1 MRRLHILFVDSDI
14 NGYGKILQALD
25 DRFVVDHV
33 TSLSEAIH
41 FLETTLPDVIVS
53 EVLVGE
59 ESGLDL
65 CQVIRNSFLLCRLP
79 IMLLTS
85 RTTLQDKIAG
95 FDAGADDYVI
105 KPFNAHHL
113 MARIRLLARI
123 KRLERSRELQ

>member
-1 MRRLHILFVDSDI
+1 LRRLHILFVDSDTS
-14 NGYGKILQALD
+14 GYSRILQALD
-25 DRFVVDHV
+25 ERFVVDHV
-33 TSLSEAIH
+33 TSLSEAYH
-41 FLETTLPDVIVS
+41 FLETTFPDMIIS
-53 EVLVGE
+53 EVLVGQ

-65 CQVIRNSFLLCRLP
+65 CQAIRTSDSLCHIP

-95 FDAGADDYVI
+95 FSVGADDYVV
-105 KPFNAHHL
+105 KPFKAHHL

>member
-1 MRRLHILFVDSDI
+1 M
-14 NGYGKILQALD
+14 
-25 DRFVVDHV
+25 VDHV

-41 FLETTLPDVIVS
+41 FLENTFPDVIIS
-53 EVLVGE
+53 EVLIGQ

-65 CQVIRNSFLLCRLP
+65 CQAIRNSNLLCHLP

-95 FDAGADDYVI
+95 FSVGADDYVV

-123 KRLERSRELQ
+123 KRLELSRELQ

>member
-25 DRFVVDHV
+25 DRFVVDYA
-33 TSLSEAIH
+33 TSLSEAKL
-41 FLETTLPDVIVS
+41 FLETTIPDVIIS
-53 EVLVGE
+53 EVLIGQ

-65 CQVIRNSFLLCRLP
+65 CQAIRNSSLHCHLP

-85 RTTLQDKIAG
+85 RPTLQDKIAG
-95 FDAGADDYVI
+95 FRVGADDYVV
-105 KPFNAHHL
+105 KPFHAHHL

-123 KRLERSRELQ
+123 KRLELQ

>member
-1 MRRLHILFVDSDI
+1 M
-14 NGYGKILQALD
+14 
-25 DRFVVDHV
+25 VDHV

-41 FLETTLPDVIVS
+41 FLETTIPDVIIS
-53 EVLVGE
+53 EVLVGQ

-65 CQVIRNSFLLCRLP
+65 CQAIRNSDSLCRIP

-85 RTTLQDKIAG
+85 CTTIQDKIVG
-95 FDAGADDYVI
+95 FSVGADDYVV

-123 KRLERSRELQ
+123 KRLELSRELQ